1 MNMFNNHV
9 NDLTI
14 ELYDDI
20 GNLTMEKED
29 ISMDQT
35 FKNPFLKNKCDM
47 CDFEAKSERGLK
59 THKNRKHESCE
70 WCDFVCKEEE
80 DLKKH
85 KMDEHMLKYSAELL
99 QNYL

>member
-1 MNMFNNHV
+1 MM
-9 NDLTI
+9 
-14 ELYDDI
+14 
-20 GNLTMEKED
+20 

-35 FKNPFLKNKCDM
+35 FKNPFLVVKCDL
-47 CDFEAKSERGLK
+47 CKFEAKYERGLK
-59 THKNRKHESCE
+59 THKTRKHESCE